1 MRTSVSAIARVLV
14 ARDPRACPRVG
25 ACVGA
30 KPIESGADEGC
41 DEEGHV
47 VRHPVR
53 LEDVFTRAVRAAW
66 ARRAPGA
73 RRIAA
78 FIA

>member
-1 MRTSVSAIARVLV
+1 MKASMNDTSFGTRSVS
-14 ARDPRACPRVG
+14 
-25 ACVGA
+25 
-30 KPIESGADEGC
+30 
-41 DEEGHV
+41 
-47 VRHPVR
+47 
-53 LEDVFTRAVRAAW
+53 EDVFTRAVRAAW

>member
-14 ARDPRACPRVG
+14 ARDPRVCARVD

-30 KPIESGADEGC
+30 KPIERGANEGF
-41 DEEGHV
+41 DEGHV
-47 VRHPVR
+47 VRHPVLR
-53 LEDVFTRAVRAAW
+53 EDVFTRAVRAAW